1 MYLFFVGLICFLG
14 KSYNKK
20 SQIKDHYELLVLHE
34 NGAVDCRKGSC
45 FTLGTN
51 SRVGWLGCWLLLKK
65 EKLTAS
71 NGFAEKQLSLFF
83 FKDSMSSQDYVRLC
97 RHINRK

>member
-1 MYLFFVGLICFLG
+1 MYLFLVGLTYFLV
-14 KSYNKK
+14 KLYINK
-20 SQIKDHYELLVLHE
+20 SQNKYHYELLVLHE
-34 NGAVDCRKGSC
+34 NGEVDCKQGSC

-65 EKLTAS
+65 EKIAMS
-71 NGFAEKQLSLFF
+71 NGFTEKQLSLFF
-83 FKDSMSSQDYVRLC
+83 FKDSMSNQDYVRLC